1 MRAFVVVLRRVLGIL
16 GILGILAVSV
26 VVGVSPAQAQD
37 RFVVL
42 RTIAGSE
49 PPGLV
54 PVAESIEA
62 VADRQHTIL
71 TTDEATN
78 LITLRHSTE
87 PAAASRDDFDA
98 LARESEAALEHVAFG
113 RRRQARRAIESILER
128 AQGAIEALNRESRSA
143 RRILNSC
150 LYLVRALDHA
160 RDEEAAL
167 DQAVE
172 CARLVPDM
180 QPSAAEHPPV
190 VRRLFDRAVARIES
204 GPHGSLNVQSEPSGC
219 AVFLN
224 GRRLG
229 ATPFSREN
237 LATGEYRVQVECE
250 AGRPGRVHRIV
261 LAAEP
266 RDVMIDSRFDRALRN
281 TDRDLR
287 LEYVDA
293 DEENAYRLG
302 DATAVAGIMG
312 VDNVILITA
321 EGESVAR
328 VDWIRASGVV
338 VASVR
343 VAMNS
348 AGAVRESLDR
358 GMAELGEARS
368 VDATG
373 ETAVAIE
380 PWAPPAPRGAEV
392 ASIPGA
398 ATADASAGAEG
409 HAAESDLSGL
419 SELAALGWVLGG
431 VGVATYAVAWSL
443 QGVWIHR
450 DGQVDVAEPDDVD
463 YADRVARRDDLALPV
478 SLLAASG
485 AVLTTAALPFLL
497 GDGGTGPWHWIV
509 GGVGVAV
516 AAVGIGLWTQDN
528 ACVDPPDCRE
538 VSRTVPL
545 APLLVTTAVP
555 MIAVPIL
562 ALILGSGEDA
572 HPNDLSLVPTLG
584 PEGAG
589 LILGGTL

>member
-1 MRAFVVVLRRVLGIL
+1 M
-16 GILGILAVSV
+16 
-26 VVGVSPAQAQD
+26 AQD

-54 PVAESIEA
+54 PVTEEVQTTAG
-62 VADRQHTIL
+62 RQHTLL

-78 LITLRHSTE
+78 LIILRHSTE

-113 RRRQARRAIESILER
+113 RRRQARRAIESILDR

-150 LYLVRALDHA
+150 LYLVRALDNA
-160 RDEEAAL
+160 RDEAAAL

-180 QPSAAEHPPV
+180 QPSAAEHPPA

-204 GPHGSLNVQSEPSGC
+204 GPHGSLSVESEPSGC

-229 ATPFSREN
+229 STPFSREN

-266 RDVMIDSRFDRALRN
+266 RDVMIDSRFDRALRS

-287 LEYVDA
+287 LEYVDT
-293 DEENAYRLG
+293 DEENAHRLG
-302 DATAVAGIMG
+302 DATAVADIMG
-312 VDNVILITA
+312 ANNVLLITA

-328 VDWIRASGVV
+328 VDWIRTSGVV

-348 AGAVRESLDR
+348 AGAVSESLAR
-358 GMAELGEARS
+358 GMAELREAHS

-373 ETAVAIE
+373 ETSVAIE
-380 PWAPPAPRGAEV
+380 TWAPPAPRRPQV
-392 ASIPGA
+392 ASNSGA
-398 ATADASAGAEG
+398 FEPDPNAGAEEDATG
-409 HAAESDLSGL
+409 SD
-419 SELAALGWVLGG
+419 LAALGWVLGG

-443 QGVWIHR
+443 EGVWLHR

-463 YADRVARRDDLALPV
+463 YADRVARRDELALPV
-478 SLLAASG
+478 SLLGATG

-497 GDGGTGPWHWIV
+497 GDGGSAPWHWVV

-528 ACVDPPDCRE
+528 GCIDPPDCRE

-562 ALILGSGEDA
+562 ALILGSSEDA
-572 HPNDLSLVPTLG
+572 RPNDLSLVPTLG